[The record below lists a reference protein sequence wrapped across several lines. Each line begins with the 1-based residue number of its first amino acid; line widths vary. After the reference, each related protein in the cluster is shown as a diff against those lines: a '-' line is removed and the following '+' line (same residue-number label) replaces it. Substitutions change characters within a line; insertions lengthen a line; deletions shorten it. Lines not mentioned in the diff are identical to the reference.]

1 MPTFKEK
8 YNKKYNYDKDQSH
21 SLEDIAKETG
31 IKLSILQEVYNRGVG
46 AYKTNPQSVR
56 NKDGKKREGGYPKS
70 QRMSKEQWGFSRV
83 LGFVGRNRKQIAE
96 GAPDRDLYLKTK

>member
-8 YNKKYNYDKDQSH
+8 YNKKYGFVKDQSH
-21 SLEDIAKETG
+21 SLEDISKTTG

-56 NKDGKKREGGYPKS
+56 SKDGKKREGGFPKS
-70 QRMSKEQWGFSRV
+70 QRMSKEQWGFARV

-96 GAPDRDLYLKTK
+96 GSPDRDLYLKSK